1 METIIFL
8 PFVLMFQFLLMILF
22 MCSLVLAQRN
32 SEVHLYRMELLKK
45 IELIVLDE
53 EVGSS
58 WEWRIAEFKK
68 VNYDEM
74 VYKFWKPLDSFYPDK
89 KFINTI

>member
-1 METIIFL
+1 
-8 PFVLMFQFLLMILF
+8 

-53 EVGSS
+53 EIGSS

-89 KFINTI
+89 GFINRYSTGN